1 MKKFL
6 TVAATALAI
15 AVTVSSVPVVSAAE
29 VNDVPMGVYSVV
41 TDDDGT
47 EQMIGAPNEN
57 EVENAQEYEL
67 YVDRKEVLSV
77 GASGDSSKRYYV
89 DFMLPDTTNEV
100 YLTGLSADN
109 VEEIQQKIIDSYV
122 EGEPFDFNDLE
133 FIDAEKLVPGNSDS
147 NLCWAA
153 SCSNMLAYTGW
164 AQRAGFAN
172 EDEVFD
178 LYNASYSNSAGFQ
191 RNGLAWFF
199 NGVALS
205 NNLGFNGP
213 RIYNY
218 PNSGGY
224 FSQYAYDM
232 VCNWEFIRSVK
243 QLNNMEERL
252 RNGYGLSPGIGIYR
266 NGELRGSHAI
276 TLWGFVT
283 DTSLDKNNI
292 NRFRNVF
299 ISDSDSDM
307 VEKTDRTLADNKI
320 HMKPAYDD
328 GSGRLCFDYDEYAEP
343 LKAVFEDYTYLMPYK
358 SGIPREKDMST
369 SRDKVKYPDLTF
381 GQMTLSENKYDV
393 EQVTLYESGKKVYFS
408 YEVEN
413 ASDKTYR
420 SSVNVSLNVVNEK
433 GENFLN
439 DNVRVSRDWMS
450 MATTTEINYGELS
463 KLPAGDYKI
472 TYKVNENHPVT
483 EAYYYNNTYTQD
495 FKVRDS
501 YLSGDCNKDKQISIG
516 DVTEIQRLIAGMYE
530 DDKAVER
537 GNVNG
542 GDLDVSDATLVQKY
556 LAKMDVDA
564 SIGTKQ
570 LHTVI

>member
-6 TVAATALAI
+6 TAAAMALAI
-15 AVTVSSVPVVSAAE
+15 AVTVSSVPAVSAAE

-47 EQMIGAPNEN
+47 EQMVGAPDEN

-77 GASGDSSKRYYV
+77 GASGDSSKRYHV

-100 YLTGLSADN
+100 YLTGLSAEN
-109 VEEIQQKIIDSYV
+109 VEEVQQAIIENYID
-122 EGEPFDFNDLE
+122 GKPFNLIDLN

-153 SCSNMLAYTGW
+153 SCSNILTYTGW

-178 LYNASYSNSAGFQ
+178 LYNASFSNSAGFQ
-191 RNGLAWFF
+191 RDGLAWFF

-205 NNLGFNGP
+205 TNLGFNAP
-213 RIYNY
+213 RVYNY

-224 FSQYAYDM
+224 LSQYAYDM
-232 VCNWEFIRSVK
+232 VCNWELFRSVK
-243 QLNNMEERL
+243 QLNNMEERIKS
-252 RNGYGLSPGIGIYR
+252 GYGISPGIGIYR
-266 NGELRGSHAI
+266 NGALSGSHAI
-276 TLWGFVT
+276 TLWGLVT

-292 NRFRNVF
+292 DRFRYVF

-320 HMKPAYDD
+320 HMKPAYSD
-328 GSGRLCFDYDEYAEP
+328 GKGRLCFDYDEYAEP
-343 LKAVFEDYTYLMPYK
+343 MTAAFEDYTYLMPYK
-358 SGIPREKDMST
+358 SDIPRENNMST
-369 SRDKVKYPDLTF
+369 SRNKTKNPDLTF

-413 ASDKTYR
+413 ASDKTYF
-420 SSVNVSLNVVNEK
+420 SNVNVSLNVVNEK

-439 DNVRVSRDWMS
+439 DSVRVSRGWMS
-450 MATTTEINYGELS
+450 MASTTEINYGELS

-472 TYKVNENHPVT
+472 TYKVNENHPVK

-516 DVTEIQRLIAGMYE
+516 DVTEIQRLIAGLYE

-542 GDLDVSDATLVQKY
+542 GELDVSDATLLQKF